1 MPMSWDNF
9 YGLALDEK
17 IINNLIKIDQ
27 IILNTLIE
35 MELGFLITFT
45 NDK

>member
-1 MPMSWDNF
+1 LKTPF
-9 YGLALDEK
+9 ALTEGRFFADEK

-35 MELGFLITFT
+35 MEL
-45 NDK
+45 